1 MTQILKAS
9 ALLVILSGIFV
20 DVQAEREAEA
30 EAHAT
35 TEKPAMAAA
44 QEAKLLAE
52 LKTVEDVNSDLSAI
66 EKSDNQ
72 KAQTLYEQLVELRP
86 DNTEYQKQLKSYT
99 EKAERD
105 MKMRI
110 QFSAWDG
117 SHRTLEALIK
127 ASMNQ
132 PYSYEHVKTRY
143 WDMRDHLVVRT
154 TFRGENGFGV
164 VITDAAKA
172 KVSLDG
178 KILKLLR
185 EK

>member
-1 MTQILKAS
+1 MTPILKAY
-9 ALLVILSGIFV
+9 ALLVILSGLFV

-35 TEKPAMAAA
+35 TDKPGMAAA

-52 LKTVEDVNSDLSAI
+52 LKTVEHVTSNLSAI

-72 KAQTLYEQLVELRP
+72 QAQALYERLVGLYPE
-86 DNTEYQKQLKSYT
+86 NTEYQKHLKSYT
-99 EKAERD
+99 AKAERD
-105 MKMRI
+105 MKIRI

-117 SHRTLEALIK
+117 SHRALEAFIK
-127 ASMNQ
+127 ASMND

-154 TFRGENGFGV
+154 TFRGANGFGV
-164 VITDAAKA
+164 VITDVAKA

-178 KILKLLR
+178 KILKILR

>member
-35 TEKPAMAAA
+35 TAKPAMAAA

-52 LKTVEDVNSDLSAI
+52 LQTVEDVNSDLSAI

-86 DNTEYQKQLKSYT
+86 DNTEHQKQLKS
-99 EKAERD
+99 
-105 MKMRI
+105 
-110 QFSAWDG
+110 
-117 SHRTLEALIK
+117 
-127 ASMNQ
+127 
-132 PYSYEHVKTRY
+132 
-143 WDMRDHLVVRT
+143 
-154 TFRGENGFGV
+154 
-164 VITDAAKA
+164 
-172 KVSLDG
+172 
-178 KILKLLR
+178 
-185 EK
+185 